1 MKYFTEPKGRFVI
14 KVPTEWQYKNIEV
27 GHEENSPFSFQ
38 LYENSVGSF
47 QISCYSV
54 EEKPIPSHVK
64 MQQAD
69 TSNLEFLKSRM
80 DDGGFNIHLWHA
92 AVEGHLLMA
101 KYIYDTD
108 KAYDPKV
115 LEELNKAEAA
125 LTTLVLISESK
136 RQLAIDLNKYE
147 NFMASLAASYD
158 LKWRALENKSFI
170 EFLVVVANQID
181 AFLRMAIVLKK
192 QIDNKSNDVDVSLLF
207 QGENDPAVMERKI
220 YSQAKILEII
230 SEENYIEL
238 ERLYK
243 ERNKVIHRYIISD
256 FKTLYLYKIALEYEI
271 ICEEVRM
278 KLKNVED
285 IQFKDGIGIYGGKDP
300 NHEPDDS
307 DKQFLFSQVNDK
319 HLIKE
324 LKRIIGN

>member
-1 MKYFTEPKGRFVI
+1 MKYFTEPKGCFVI
-14 KVPTEWQYKNIEV
+14 KIPPEWQYKNIEV
-27 GHEENSPFSFQ
+27 GHEEVSPFSFQ
-38 LYENSVGSF
+38 LYENPVGAF

-54 EEKPIPSHVK
+54 EEKPIPSHVS
-64 MQQAD
+64 MQNAD
-69 TSNLEFLKSRM
+69 TPNLEFLKSRM
-80 DDGGFNIHLWHA
+80 DGGGFNMHLWHA

-101 KYIYDTD
+101 KYIYDTHR
-108 KAYDPKV
+108 ASDPKV

-125 LTTLVLISESK
+125 LATLVVLSESK
-136 RQLAIDLNKYE
+136 RQLAIDLYKYE
-147 NFMASLAASYD
+147 NFMASLGASYD

-170 EFLVVVANQID
+170 EFLVIVANQID
-181 AFLRMAIVLKK
+181 AFLRMAVVLKK

-220 YSQAKILEII
+220 YSQAKLLGII
-230 SEENYIEL
+230 SEDNYIEL

-256 FKTLYLYKIALEYEI
+256 FKTLYLYNIALDYEI
-271 ICEEVRM
+271 ICEEVRI

-285 IQFKDGIGIYGGKDP
+285 IQFKEGVGIYGGKDP
-300 NHEPDDS
+300 YYEPNDS
-307 DKQFLFSQVNDK
+307 DKKILYSQVNDK

>member
-27 GHEENSPFSFQ
+27 GHEEVSPYSFQ
-38 LYENSVGSF
+38 LYENSVGAF
-47 QISCYSV
+47 QISCYSA

-64 MQQAD
+64 IQKAD

-80 DDGGFNIHLWHA
+80 DGGGFNMHLWHA

-108 KAYDPKV
+108 KANDPKI
-115 LEELNKAEAA
+115 LEELNKVEAA
-125 LTTLVLISESK
+125 LATLILISESK
-136 RQLAIDLNKYE
+136 RRLAIELNKYE

-170 EFLVVVANQID
+170 EFLVIVANQID

-192 QIDNKSNDVDVSLLF
+192 QIDNKSNEVDVSLLF

-220 YSQAKILEII
+220 YSQAKILRII
-230 SEENYIEL
+230 SEENYVEL

-256 FKTLYLYKIALEYEI
+256 FKTLYLYKIALDYEI

-285 IQFKDGIGIYGGKDP
+285 IQFRDGIGIYGGKDP